1 MQMFCY
7 GITKTSIF
15 AYYKNNTNMIS
26 DGNKPELPKTPVSRS
41 SERQERAIKIFSRIT
56 ENKQTNTKQ
65 GNSENKGKQGKK

>member
-1 MQMFCY
+1 
-7 GITKTSIF
+7 
-15 AYYKNNTNMIS
+15 MIS